1 MRYLL
6 QHTTRLLMPYYGLIS
21 ARAEFDVHDASVAAS
36 YCEACA
42 EVAAKHYSAQLATAH
57 ETKHRNI

>member
-1 MRYLL
+1 
-6 QHTTRLLMPYYGLIS
+6 MPYFGLIS

-36 YCEACA
+36 HCESYG
-42 EVAAKHYSAQLATAH
+42 EVAARHYSAQLATAH